1 MKYPQ
6 RFFHRARVNVP
17 VDVAWDVFTN
27 HERYGEYTAS
37 ECRIIKNGSP
47 ERNGLGCV
55 RAFSFEE
62 EKLAQIEETINYWH
76 PNKLF
81 GFRVLSSATVTHHQ
95 GIVRFFPVSDSEC
108 EWVHD
113 LRLIVSDDVLQK
125 IPNFYDVA
133 IDEFRTHMQAAE
145 SECERRGSLAGVNVP
160 IEPIPLSAQGG
171 QLETL

>member
-27 HERYGEYTAS
+27 HERLGEYTAS

-55 RAFSFEE
+55 RALSFEE
-62 EKLAQIEETINYWH
+62 ERLGVIEEEINYWH

-81 GFRVLSSATVTHHQ
+81 GFRVVSGTSVTHHQ
-95 GIVRFFPVSDSEC
+95 GIVRFFPVSDSES

-113 LRLIVSDDVLQK
+113 LRLIAADEVLEAM
-125 IPNFYDVA
+125 PNFYDVA
-133 IDEFRTHMQAAE
+133 IDEFRAHMRDAE
-145 SECERRGSLAGVNVP
+145 SECERRGSPVGVNVP
-160 IEPIPLSAQGG
+160 IEPIPLSAYGG
-171 QLETL
+171 QLE